1 METSR
6 SHGRDKAVGN
16 MHPSSW
22 TEPGAGQ
29 RDKRVISDTT
39 VAQLDTYVHKT
50 SLFSFVKW
58 VYLTTDGISWTGH
71 SFQVRAVCYF
81 RPTFLITLAF

>member
-16 MHPSSW
+16 MHPSSL

-50 SLFSFVKW
+50 SLFSFVK
-58 VYLTTDGISWTGH
+58 
-71 SFQVRAVCYF
+71 
-81 RPTFLITLAF
+81 